1 MSDDAQPIE
10 LLDMEIESMLRF
22 FLGLTSTKTLEYLG
36 VPLKEGKEAE
46 KNLEKARLSIDVTSF
61 IVDKLEPFVSA
72 DEQKQLKQVVSE
84 LQFAYLR
91 ESN

>member
-1 MSDDAQPIE
+1 MSDESQPIE
-10 LLDMEIESMLRF
+10 LLDMEIQAMLSF

-36 VPLKEGKEAE
+36 VPLKEGKETE

-72 DEQKQLKQVVSE
+72 EEQKQLKQLVSE

>member
-10 LLDMEIESMLRF
+10 LLDMEIESMLSF
-22 FLGLTSTKTLEYLG
+22 FLGLTSTKALEYLG
-36 VPLKEGKEAE
+36 VPLKEGKEAD

-61 IVDKLEPFVSA
+61 IVDKLEPFVGSE
-72 DEQKQLKQVVSE
+72 EQKQLKQVVSE
-84 LQFAYLR
+84 LQFAFLR